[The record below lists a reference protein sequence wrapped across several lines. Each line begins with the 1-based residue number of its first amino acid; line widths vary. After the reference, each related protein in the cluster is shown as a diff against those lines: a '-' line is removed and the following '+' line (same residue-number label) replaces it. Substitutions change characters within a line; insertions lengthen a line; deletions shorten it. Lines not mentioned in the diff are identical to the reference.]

1 MVSARGEEE
10 RAWRVSTR
18 QGRDARV
25 QRRVPRAGRVAAR
38 SSRRI
43 KRAKNLKVFDSI
55 ERRRRRC
62 RRHKKRAAETATLF
76 DSREIGDCYRIRAR
90 AGAIT

>member
-43 KRAKNLKVFDSI
+43 KRAKNLKVSD
-55 ERRRRRC
+55 
-62 RRHKKRAAETATLF
+62 
-76 DSREIGDCYRIRAR
+76 
-90 AGAIT
+90 